1 MRAILVATLAVLMAT
16 PAWADYV
23 GNRTQWNALDAQ
35 RKADYAMGLFDGLSQ
50 VSIDDRIG
58 LEAVTARNQCVFA
71 LAIGSSDLALL
82 IDEGYAADAGTW
94 SQSPLAIL
102 LRQTNR
108 VCRSQINAAVIAA
121 GGEPFIP

>member
-1 MRAILVATLAVLMAT
+1 MRAILAATIAVLMAT
-16 PAWADYV
+16 PAWAAYV
-23 GNRTQWNALDAQ
+23 ENRTQWNALDAQ

-58 LEAVTARNQCVFA
+58 LAGVTARNQCVVA
-71 LAIGSSDLALL
+71 LAIESSDLALL

-94 SQSPLAIL
+94 SQSPLSIL

>member
-1 MRAILVATLAVLMAT
+1 MRAILVATIAVLMAT
-16 PAWADYV
+16 PAWAGYV
-23 GNRTQWNALDAQ
+23 ENRTQWNALDAQ
-35 RKADYAMGLFDGLSQ
+35 RKADYSMGLFDGLAQ
-50 VSIDDRIG
+50 VSPTDRVGIAHFRARS
-58 LEAVTARNQCVFA
+58 ECVTA
-71 LAIGSSDLALL
+71 LGITSSDLALL

-94 SQSPLAIL
+94 SLGPLAIL

>member
-1 MRAILVATLAVLMAT
+1 
-16 PAWADYV
+16 
-23 GNRTQWNALDAQ
+23 
-35 RKADYAMGLFDGLSQ
+35 MGLFDGLSQ

-58 LEAVTARNQCVFA
+58 LAGVAARTQCVVA
-71 LAIGSSDLALL
+71 LAIESSDLALL

-94 SQSPLAIL
+94 SQSPLSIL